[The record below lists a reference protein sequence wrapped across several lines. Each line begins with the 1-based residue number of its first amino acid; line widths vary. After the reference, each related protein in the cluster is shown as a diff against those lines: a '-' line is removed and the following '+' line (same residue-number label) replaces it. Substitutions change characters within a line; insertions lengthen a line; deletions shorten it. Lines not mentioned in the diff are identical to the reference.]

1 MGEEEHGV
9 RRRVVRGEVRGVRT
23 GREIEVRTRLGRGGE
38 GVLEA
43 RAGQTLVG
51 VEGGVA
57 LVALRRARGG
67 LVVPW

>member
-1 MGEEEHGV
+1 MGEEKHGV

-43 RAGQTLVG
+43 RAGQALVG

-67 LVVPW
+67 LVVPR